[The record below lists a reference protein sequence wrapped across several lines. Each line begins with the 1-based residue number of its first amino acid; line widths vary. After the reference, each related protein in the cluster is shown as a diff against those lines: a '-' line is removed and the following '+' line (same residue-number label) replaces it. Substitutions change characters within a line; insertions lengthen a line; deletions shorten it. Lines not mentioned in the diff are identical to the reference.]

1 MIGVLLVDDEQFAR
15 QGLRNLID
23 WRACGYEVIG
33 EADNGEEALRLIQ
46 ELRPEL
52 VITDIRMPV
61 LDGLELIRRVSSSG
75 AAAPKFII
83 VSGYD
88 DFKYAQQAMRYG
100 VCDFLLKPV
109 DQDELQEILLK
120 LGPRIAKDRWI
131 AGKQEELW
139 TAAIVEA
146 LIKGEADERQIGEW
160 ERAFGIRREDSVYY
174 VLIEI
179 NDRHSWKEKGEN
191 ANGGNRTVLPDA
203 PSEEPL
209 RDRLARIAADVVGR
223 KEPMFLYEHRNQYG
237 MIATSAML
245 AGFAG
250 NEARFA
256 ETLQARLTRGTG
268 ETVVVYVGAPVRG
281 LARLREAYATAKQ
294 ALQYKFVRQEGPIL
308 YREVCGLALQYLEPD
323 SKIFQE
329 WTESVESG
337 DVERIRAAVD
347 RLFAAFREQVLA
359 VEAVK
364 TSVNRCVLDVVRLI
378 RELGGDERELASL
391 EPMLGWHDLNVTPRE
406 LRRLLERFGAEA
418 AEYVSSLRKEKA
430 KGSIHK
436 VKSYIDAHFH
446 ENISLKSLAAKF
458 YMNPVYL
465 GQLFR
470 KTYGTYFND
479 YVLRLRVEE
488 AKRLL
493 RQTDLRIYEI
503 AEKVGFNDPD
513 YFVTQFEKVEGMT
526 PSEYR
531 AGFLKK

>member
-131 AGKQEELW
+131 AGKEEELW

-179 NDRHSWKEKGEN
+179 NDRHSWKEKEKM
-191 ANGGNRTVLPDA
+191 RTGVTGLFCRMRRRKSRCAIGWRGLPPTSSA
-203 PSEEPL
+203 
-209 RDRLARIAADVVGR
+209 ARSR
-223 KEPMFLYEHRNQYG
+223 CSCTNT
-237 MIATSAML
+237 ATS
-245 AGFAG
+245 
-250 NEARFA
+250 
-256 ETLQARLTRGTG
+256 TG
-268 ETVVVYVGAPVRG
+268 
-281 LARLREAYATAKQ
+281 
-294 ALQYKFVRQEGPIL
+294 
-308 YREVCGLALQYLEPD
+308 
-323 SKIFQE
+323 
-329 WTESVESG
+329 
-337 DVERIRAAVD
+337 
-347 RLFAAFREQVLA
+347 
-359 VEAVK
+359 
-364 TSVNRCVLDVVRLI
+364 
-378 RELGGDERELASL
+378 
-391 EPMLGWHDLNVTPRE
+391 
-406 LRRLLERFGAEA
+406 
-418 AEYVSSLRKEKA
+418 
-430 KGSIHK
+430 
-436 VKSYIDAHFH
+436 
-446 ENISLKSLAAKF
+446 
-458 YMNPVYL
+458 
-465 GQLFR
+465 
-470 KTYGTYFND
+470 
-479 YVLRLRVEE
+479 
-488 AKRLL
+488 
-493 RQTDLRIYEI
+493 
-503 AEKVGFNDPD
+503 
-513 YFVTQFEKVEGMT
+513 
-526 PSEYR
+526 
-531 AGFLKK
+531 